1 MGKACWIKLSWFR
14 FYPNPLCV

>member
-1 MGKACWIKLSWFR
+1 MGKACWIKLSGFR